1 MLQVASWSLILFDI
15 KTTSHC
21 SLIINLSEGKNY
33 WWRNWEIT
41 WNERLGLAE
50 SLHSVVWFI
59 RLQID
64 REETWQKLE
73 WLLIIRAEEGEIKDG
88 KESWNKYF
96 SNCWMSNH
104 YMKCMNLFIETLTPN
119 TCQNWKQSFW
129 FLNILNFEITVL
141 VLSILLDRQTSCWT
155 RSSTK
160 C

>member
-1 MLQVASWSLILFDI
+1 MLQVASWRLILFDI
-15 KTTSHC
+15 KRTSHC

-104 YMKCMNLFIETLTPN
+104 YMKDMNLFIETLSPIHM
-119 TCQNWKQSFW
+119 QKG
-129 FLNILNFEITVL
+129 EA
-141 VLSILLDRQTSCWT
+141 SILILEHLKFWNHSIGIRYST
-155 RSSTK
+155 R
-160 C
+160 